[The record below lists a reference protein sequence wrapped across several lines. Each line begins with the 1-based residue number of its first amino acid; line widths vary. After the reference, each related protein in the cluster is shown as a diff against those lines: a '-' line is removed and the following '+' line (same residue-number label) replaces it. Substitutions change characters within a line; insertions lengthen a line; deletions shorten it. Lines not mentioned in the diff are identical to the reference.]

1 MENEDVIY
9 ILIIKGFTRSY
20 WPSINDLENPH
31 RVVLKN
37 IVPNISYKKIHD
49 NKMILGADGYCK
61 NIYGESEKIYNF
73 RVSKENNYIYE
84 DIKHYFDRT
93 ESEEIKNARLVIP
106 ANVELEIINKN
117 KRIKEI
123 YSGVI
128 EKDYIYEEGE
138 SNEISFNFKIKEKI
152 SNKILT
158 EEELIQFYPL

>member
-9 ILIIKGFTRSY
+9 ILSVGGFQSK
-20 WPSINDLENPH
+20 WPSNDKSENPH
-31 RVVLKN
+31 RVFLKN
-37 IVPNISYKKIHD
+37 IVPNISYKEICD

-61 NIYGESEKIYNF
+61 NIDGESKKIYNF
-73 RVSKENNYIYE
+73 RVSKENNIYK

-106 ANVELEIINKN
+106 ANIELEIINKN

-138 SNEISFNFKIKEKI
+138 SGEISFNFKIKEKI

-158 EEELIQFYPL
+158 EEELTQFYLL